1 MPLVTIAD
9 VRHYYRLDG
18 RDNRPVLMLSHSLG
32 QDHSM
37 WDPQAADLGEHFRVL
52 RYDIRGH
59 GASDSTAGEYT
70 VEQLGRDALAIADGL
85 HIEHFAFC
93 GLSLGGMIAQWLAL
107 NAPDRITALVLAN
120 TSARPDATAMEQR
133 RQTVLQSG
141 VAAVADT
148 VIGRF
153 FSARLLKTNPPVVVA
168 ARRVLLATD
177 PEGYAGCCAAVRDTD
192 FTAQLGGIKPHTL
205 VIAGDLDV
213 SLPWSGHGEILASRI
228 RRPRVVHLPAA
239 HLSNLEMPRSFSAAL
254 HAFLPTER
262 TDGRESGMRVRRT
275 VLGDA
280 HVDQALESASST
292 PEFQDFITRY
302 AWGTIWTR
310 PGFDVRTRRLL
321 VLAMTAAMGRW
332 EEFRLHVRTGL
343 ARELEW
349 CDIEEVLLQAAVY
362 AGVPA
367 ANTGFHVAAEERPTD
382 DRRADS

>member
-1 MPLVTIAD
+1 MPFLTIGGS
-9 VRHYYRLDG
+9 RHYYRLDG
-18 RDNRPVLMLSHSLG
+18 RDDRPVVMLSHSLG

-37 WDPQAADLGEHFRVL
+37 WDPQAADLGEHYRVL

-59 GASDSTAGEYT
+59 GASEATAGDYT

-93 GLSLGGMIAQWLAL
+93 GLSLGGMVAQWLAL
-107 NAPDRITALVLAN
+107 NAADRITALVLAN
-120 TSARPDATAMEQR
+120 TSPQPDAQAMETR

-141 VAAVADT
+141 MAAVT
-148 VIGRF
+148 EIVMGRF
-153 FSARLLKTNPPVVVA
+153 FSPRLLKANPPLVA
-168 ARRVLLATD
+168 GARRVLLSTD

-192 FTAQLGGIKPHTL
+192 FTAELANIKPHTL

-213 SLPWSGHGEILASRI
+213 SLPWSGHSEVLAARI
-228 RRPRVVHLPAA
+228 RRPRVVHLKAA
-239 HLSNLEMPRSFSAAL
+239 HLSNLDQPRSFSAAL

-262 TDGRESGMRVRRT
+262 TDGRESGMRVRRA

-280 HVDQALESASST
+280 HVDKTLESTVST

-302 AWGTIWTR
+302 AWGTVWTR
-310 PGFDVRTRRLL
+310 PGLDVRTRRLL

-343 ARELEW
+343 AHELEW
-349 CDIEEVLLQAAVY
+349 CDIEEVLLQASIY

-367 ANTGFHVAAEERPTD
+367 GNTGLQAASEER
-382 DRRADS
+382 DRLK